1 MSQGC
6 SLLEQVSKNCHI
18 YLCYVAM
25 INSQY
30 LRGHWGLQCCG
41 VANFVCV
48 CGISVNKS
56 HRSLLRWSQTL
67 KCAVFVFS
75 NLHYP
80 VWSEIYCG
88 FWLTF
93 RWEKKLALSF
103 ITAIAW
109 GEGEQEWG
117 KGRRKAMVRVKQMA
131 VKQHTCYLPRI
142 IHDILL
148 TTEP

>member
-25 INSQY
+25 INSQS

-56 HRSLLRWSQTL
+56 HRALLRWSQTL

-103 ITAIAW
+103 ITAIACLAYMTYVVFPFFNKPFRLCKSW
-109 GEGEQEWG
+109 NYCGVGVSSTFLRWYG
-117 KGRRKAMVRVKQMA
+117 V
-131 VKQHTCYLPRI
+131 C
-142 IHDILL
+142 
-148 TTEP
+148 